1 MDEAVCAIRPGTDV
15 GRYARLLA
23 RTHDALLSG
32 DRPPVD
38 PRRLV
43 ARSWLRVQAQGVDP
57 DRRDPPGPLD
67 ASQVEQRRT
76 RSPLL
81 QVLPALRA
89 ALTAVAEDARH
100 VMVVTDADGVLLW
113 REGSTRVRHRAD
125 ALGFTEGARW
135 TEGAVG
141 TNAIGTALAEDA
153 PVQIFSAEH
162 FVRTHHGWTCTAC
175 PVHDPRSGELLGV
188 VDVSGPAETVHP
200 TTVALVSTAVKL
212 AEAGLWR
219 FHEHRLD
226 ALRSV
231 AVPVLA
237 SGSGPGLVV
246 DDHGWVA
253 AVRGMP
259 HVDRVAAPTADGP
272 VAVHGLGLCVPEPV
286 PGGWLLRPGGT
297 RPRAAADP
305 RARRPPAARRRRR
318 HQRLGPPAVDP
329 ARRGAPAAGPRRA
342 HRHGRRR
349 AEHGALRPRG
359 QPGDDPRR
367 GLPAAQGDRRDP
379 PGPALPAGAGGRGR
393 AAGPRD
399 EPVRGRVVGPG
410 GAGARRALT
419 RHCNTAATL
428 AAGTAARWTAPVS
441 AVTSGELP
449 VVPGST
455 VGIVANPMSGRDIR
469 RLVAQ
474 ASVFPN
480 AEKTNMVVRLLA
492 AAGAAGVE
500 RALLS
505 TDGMGVAGGV
515 VRALAKRRA
524 SAGRLPDL
532 EFVELNALTGTADD
546 TRALVA
552 AMRARGAG
560 VIVTLGGDG
569 TVRAA
574 AATCGDVPLLPLST
588 GTNNAFPEM
597 WEATV
602 AGTAAG
608 LLATGRVD
616 ADAVTHRSKV
626 LHVECGPTREVA
638 LVDVCVST
646 VTHVG
651 SKALWQPATLRELY
665 CAFAEPHAIGLSSI
679 AGLLHPA
686 ARTDPHGVVVT
697 LADPATADRT
707 VLRPDRARRRRP
719 DRGAGTPATARRR
732 PAPGRR
738 GARHRRRRRRARDR
752 VRPRHPRHRH
762 PRARRTARA
771 RRARHARRRRRA
783 PAPRPPARTRSI
795 LQSAL

>member
-1 MDEAVCAIRPGTDV
+1 MDDGVCAIRPGTDV

-89 ALTAVAEDARH
+89 ALTAVADDARH

-200 TTVALVSTAVKL
+200 TTVALVGTAVKL

-219 FHEHRLD
+219 RHEQRLD

-259 HVDRVAAPTADGP
+259 HMERVAAPTADGP

-297 RPRAAADP
+297 GRVLRLTLELDARPPRAVVAGTNVWLHPLSTRHAEVLLLLARAGRTGMDAAALSTALYGHVGSLVTI
-305 RARRPPAARRRRR
+305 RAEVSRLRKAIGGILLARPYRLAPEVEVVLPDLETSPFVAA
-318 HQRLGPPAVDP
+318 AS
-329 ARRGAPAAGPRRA
+329 APA
-342 HRHGRRR
+342 
-349 AEHGALRPRG
+349 
-359 QPGDDPRR
+359 
-367 GLPAAQGDRRDP
+367 
-379 PGPALPAGAGGRGR
+379 
-393 AAGPRD
+393 
-399 EPVRGRVVGPG
+399 
-410 GAGARRALT
+410 
-419 RHCNTAATL
+419 
-428 AAGTAARWTAPVS
+428 
-441 AVTSGELP
+441 
-449 VVPGST
+449 
-455 VGIVANPMSGRDIR
+455 
-469 RLVAQ
+469 
-474 ASVFPN
+474 
-480 AEKTNMVVRLLA
+480 
-492 AAGAAGVE
+492 
-500 RALLS
+500 
-505 TDGMGVAGGV
+505 
-515 VRALAKRRA
+515 VRALA
-524 SAGRLPDL
+524 GR
-532 EFVELNALTGTADD
+532 
-546 TRALVA
+546 
-552 AMRARGAG
+552 
-560 VIVTLGGDG
+560 
-569 TVRAA
+569 
-574 AATCGDVPLLPLST
+574 
-588 GTNNAFPEM
+588 
-597 WEATV
+597 
-602 AGTAAG
+602 
-608 LLATGRVD
+608 
-616 ADAVTHRSKV
+616 
-626 LHVECGPTREVA
+626 
-638 LVDVCVST
+638 
-646 VTHVG
+646 
-651 SKALWQPATLRELY
+651 
-665 CAFAEPHAIGLSSI
+665 
-679 AGLLHPA
+679 
-686 ARTDPHGVVVT
+686 
-697 LADPATADRT
+697 
-707 VLRPDRARRRRP
+707 
-719 DRGAGTPATARRR
+719 
-732 PAPGRR
+732 
-738 GARHRRRRRRARDR
+738 
-752 VRPRHPRHRH
+752 
-762 PRARRTARA
+762 
-771 RRARHARRRRRA
+771 
-783 PAPRPPARTRSI
+783 
-795 LQSAL
+795 